1 MLLLAGAAQL
11 FKTFILLDLICV
23 YDDTNLSYFLPLVFV
38 ISFVCQ
44 HEMCA
49 GVGRCPALQGLWR
62 IHCPHLRRQYMFN
75 DSLC

>member
-11 FKTFILLDLICV
+11 FKTFILPVLICV
-23 YDDTNLSYFLPLVFV
+23 YDDINLSYFLPLVFV

-44 HEMCA
+44 HEICA
-49 GVGRCPALQGLWR
+49 GVGHAPALPL
-62 IHCPHLRRQYMFN
+62 CFAPHLFRQYMFN